1 MAPRIQM
8 LDDSLILAGID
19 QRVKL
24 NVGGVEYETTMEH
37 ISLLPKLFKIAN
49 ERWLLDPESEMGE
62 IFVDRNGLRF
72 AYCLDYVRDGEV
84 AIPSSITVE
93 SLVRD
98 LKYYEVSDI
107 SANSIKNTKHGLPEM
122 MASIT
127 LMSKQIGDDIKITS
141 RKHTFLL
148 FIKAVV
154 KYAFSERG
162 MPFFATEPSFLR
174 IKLETWDYLFHQSE
188 HVYNHLSKDEESSD
202 ILASQFEKYCGLRF
216 KSLSR
221 DGTGNEASFVLSFE
235 PLH

>member
-1 MAPRIQM
+1 MMAPQIQI
-8 LDDSLILAGID
+8 LDDPLILAGID

-24 NVGGVEYETTMEH
+24 NVGGVKYETTMEQ
-37 ISLLPKLFKIAN
+37 ISLLPKLFNIAN
-49 ERWLLDPESEMGE
+49 ERWSVDPESEIDV

-98 LKYYEVSDI
+98 LEYYEVSNI
-107 SANSIKNTKHGLPEM
+107 SPDSIKNTEHGLPEM

-127 LMSKQIGDDIKITS
+127 LMSKRLGDDIKFTS
-141 RKHTFLL
+141 RQHTFLL

-162 MPFFATEPSFLR
+162 MPLFANESSSLR
-174 IKLETWDYLFHQSE
+174 IKFETWDYLFHQSE
-188 HVYNHLSKDEESSD
+188 HVYNHLAKEAEASE
-202 ILASQFEKYCGLRF
+202 ILAMQFDKYCGLRF

-221 DGTGNEASFVLSFE
+221 HRTGNETSFVLSFE
-235 PLH
+235 P

>member
-1 MAPRIQM
+1 M

-49 ERWLLDPESEMGE
+49 ERWLLDPESKIGE

-141 RKHTFLL
+141 THFYSSSRPLLNMPSAREECLSLQQSPRFYASNSKRGTTF
-148 FIKAVV
+148 
-154 KYAFSERG
+154 S
-162 MPFFATEPSFLR
+162 TN
-174 IKLETWDYLFHQSE
+174 QSTFTTISQRTR
-188 HVYNHLSKDEESSD
+188 NHL
-202 ILASQFEKYCGLRF
+202 IF
-216 KSLSR
+216 
-221 DGTGNEASFVLSFE
+221 
-235 PLH
+235 